1 MRKKYILILA
11 LLLTVC
17 LLAFTGCDITISTNG
32 NNNPIIGISPP
43 SSTSY
48 PSSTSHLGA
57 RTKTSGCHAHGGL
70 PDSACTPGAI
80 FTNATTQ
87 QICTYGYTRRVR
99 NVPYSEK
106 EQVYAEYGITYH
118 SPGQYEVDHLVPL
131 ELGGSNDIANL
142 WPEAASPKPG
152 FHEKDQVENYLHD
165 QVCSGA
171 MPLHDAQTQI
181 ATNWLAVY
189 HRMPPQY

>member
-1 MRKKYILILA
+1 MPMHKKYILILT
-11 LLLTVC
+11 LLLTAC
-17 LLAFTGCDITISTNG
+17 FLAFSGCEITISTNG
-32 NNNPIIGISPP
+32 SNNPFNGGSP
-43 SSTSY
+43 S
-48 PSSTSHLGA
+48 SSTSHLGA
-57 RTKTSGCHAHGGL
+57 QTKMSGCLAHGGL

-80 FTNATTQ
+80 FTNATPQ
-87 QICTYGYTRRVR
+87 QICTYGYTRSVR

-106 EQVYAEYGITYH
+106 DQAYAEYGIQYH
-118 SPGQYEVDHLVPL
+118 SSGQYEVDHLIPL

-171 MPLHDAQTQI
+171 MSLKDAQTQI
-181 ATNWLAVY
+181 ATDWLAVY
-189 HRMPPQY
+189 HRMPPQYQ

>member
-1 MRKKYILILA
+1 MHKKYISILT
-11 LLLTVC
+11 LLLTAC
-17 LLAFTGCDITISTNG
+17 FLAFNACEITISTNG
-32 NNNPIIGISPP
+32 SNNPLVGGSP
-43 SSTSY
+43 S
-48 PSSTSHLGA
+48 SSTSHLGA
-57 RTKTSGCHAHGGL
+57 QTKTSGCLAHGGL

-80 FTNATTQ
+80 FTNATPQ
-87 QICTYGYTRRVR
+87 QICTYGYTRSVR

-106 EQVYAEYGITYH
+106 DQAYAEYGIEQH
-118 SPGQYEVDHLVPL
+118 SPGQYEIDHLIPL

-142 WPEAASPKPG
+142 WPEAGSPKPG

-171 MPLHDAQTQI
+171 MPLKDAQTQI

-189 HRMPPQY
+189 HRMPPQYQ